1 MHVLATAG
9 HVDHGKSTL
18 VQALTGI
25 DPDRLVE
32 EKARGLTIDLGFAW
46 TTLPSGR
53 PLAFVDVP
61 GHVRFLKNMLA
72 GVGAVDA
79 CLFVVAATEGWKPQS
94 EEHLRI
100 LDLLGVGGGVVALTK
115 AALVDGERLAEVAA
129 DVRRRLDGSVLA
141 GADVVATDVPTGAG
155 LDELR
160 AALEGLLA
168 VTPASVDRGRP
179 RLWVDRCFPAAGA
192 GTVVTGTLA
201 GGRLT
206 VGDELALVPGPGPG
220 HRPLAVRVRTLQ
232 SHREDRSEVGPGHRV
247 AIGLAATGHDRLDR
261 RKVQRGQALVRPGQ
275 WAPTTVV
282 DATLEVLPAAPVAVG
297 RRGAYQAYV
306 GSGEHA
312 VSLRVLGSPA
322 VEPGGAG
329 LVRLHLPVPL
339 PLLPGD
345 RYVLRDAGRSATVGG
360 GEVLDVAPYLP
371 AARAR
376 PDRSVERVVAERRW
390 VEADLLERLTGERRA
405 PDLGGWVVDPTAL
418 AEDRRRLLAATD
430 AAGALGLDLSVLDE
444 RDRAVL
450 RDLADRGE
458 VSVGDGRARRGE
470 MAVDLRAH
478 PFVRALEAAPFA
490 PPDAAAFGVDRTE
503 LRQLVAAGLVV
514 ERDGLHFAA
523 SAVSEGSRLVA
534 ELLAGSPEGVTA
546 SAVRERLG
554 TSRKFALPFLS
565 LLDAEGITRR
575 RGDVRVAGPRLP
587 VAAPDT
593 GRLDPAGRG
602 VGGD

>member
-25 DPDRLVE
+25 DPDRLAE

-46 TTLPSGR
+46 TRLPSGR
-53 PLAFVDVP
+53 RLAFVDVP

-100 LDLLGVGGGVVALTK
+100 LDLLGIGGGVVALTK
-115 AALVDGERLAEVAA
+115 SALVDGERLAEVAD
-129 DVRRRLDGSVLA
+129 DVGRRLGGSALA
-141 GADVVATDVPTGAG
+141 GADVVPTDVPTGAG
-155 LDELR
+155 LDALT
-160 AALEGLLA
+160 AALEELLA
-168 VTPASVDRGRP
+168 ATPASVDRGRP
-179 RLWVDRCFPAAGA
+179 RLWVDRCFPAAGT
-192 GTVVTGTLA
+192 GTIVTGTLA
-201 GGRLT
+201 GGRMAL
-206 VGDELALVPGPGPG
+206 GDELALVPGPAPG
-220 HRPLAVRVRTLQ
+220 HRPLVVRVRTLQ

-247 AIGLAATGHDRLDR
+247 AVGLAASGHDRLDR

-282 DATLEVLPAAPVAVG
+282 DATLEVLPAAPAAVG

-312 VSLRVLGSPA
+312 VSLRVLGSPS
-322 VEPGGAG
+322 VEPGEGG

-339 PLLPGD
+339 ALLPGD

-360 GEVLDVAPYLP
+360 GEVLDVAPVLP
-371 AARAR
+371 AGRAR
-376 PDRSVERVVAERRW
+376 PDGSVQRMVAERRW

-405 PDLGGWVVDPTAL
+405 PDLGRWVVDPAAL
-418 AEDRRRLLAATD
+418 AEDRRRLLAATE
-430 AAGALGLDLSVLDE
+430 AAGDVGLDLSVLGE
-444 RDRAVL
+444 RDRAVV

-458 VSVGDGRARRGE
+458 LSLGDGRARRAE
-470 MAVDLRAH
+470 VAVDLAAH
-478 PFVRALEAAPFA
+478 PFVRALEATPFA
-490 PPDAAAFGVDRTE
+490 PPDAADFGVDRAE

-514 ERDGLHFAA
+514 ERDGVHFAA

-534 ELLAGSPEGVTA
+534 KLLAGSPEGVTA

-587 VAAPDT
+587 VAASGAGPLDRT
-593 GRLDPAGRG
+593 GTG